1 MITTYDILRT
11 PAGGGTFDYEPTGA
25 IQTLYIGATNNP
37 LTLLADVIV
46 NFTGTI
52 AEGTIVSCIV
62 YGNPIA
68 LNGFSFTLNSV
79 VLTQEQMNKRGTFDF
94 IYLDGV
100 WTYTYNKSW
109 IPITGVVTTNEGNV
123 TTFTAGSI
131 VNADV
136 NAAAGITRSK
146 LAAGTASHVL
156 INSGA
161 GVMTSEAYLAASR
174 GGLAIDTSGAT
185 GFPSVAAG
193 TWSVNT
199 LTGLNTLDVSF
210 ETGEVGDFKI
220 KMPFA
225 GTVTEIYAYCYKA
238 IAATDNG
245 TITPKNNAG
254 TTMTS
259 GTITFTA
266 SDARGTAYTSTPSA
280 NNTFVAGDLITFTT
294 AKATAGGKVM
304 LSIKTTRNS

>member
-11 PAGGGTFDYEPTGA
+11 PSGGGTFDYNPTSSL
-25 IQTLYIGATNNP
+25 QVLYIGATNNP
-37 LTLLADVIV
+37 LTLFGDVVV

-52 AEGTIVSCIV
+52 ASGTVVKCII

-79 VLTQEQMNKRGTFDF
+79 LLTQEQINKRGEFNF
-94 IYLDGV
+94 IYLDGI
-100 WTYTYNKSW
+100 WTYTYIKST
-109 IPITGVVTTNEGNV
+109 IEMTGVVVADEDNV
-123 TTFTAGSI
+123 TSFTAGSI
-131 VNADV
+131 VNADISGS
-136 NAAAGITRSK
+136 AGITRTKIANGS
-146 LAAGTASHVL
+146 ASHVL
-156 INSGA
+156 INNGSGT
-161 GVMTSEAYLAASR
+161 MSSEAQLANSR
-174 GGLAIDTSGAT
+174 GGTGLDTSGST
-185 GFPSVAAG
+185 GFATVSSG
-193 TWSVNT
+193 TWSVAT
-199 LTGLNTLDVSF
+199 VASVTVLDVSF
-210 ETGEVGDFKI
+210 ESGELGDFKI
-220 KMPFA
+220 KMPYA
-225 GTVTEIYAYCYKA
+225 GTLTEIYAYAYKA
-238 IAATDNG
+238 IAGTDNG

-294 AKATAGGKVM
+294 AKTTAGGKVM